1 MEMAHKSKFK
11 RGVSFLR
18 KIRTLPRVAVI
29 LFVLMTPAVFLSAC
43 SWLPEELD
51 VTNYLDD
58 LDFTGYLWGDDEDN
72 SSDLIL
78 DNSNVYES
86 EDDLWINEDEEFP
99 ILTSSDTV
107 SRRSFDP
114 EELAQVEEGLIAV
127 RDNSR
132 HTEET
137 LRSRYLED
145 DFIDV
150 DDVGDLDSE
159 ILAGQQRLADVNSN
173 SPSDD
178 LINSDISFNDEI
190 NTSKNFNRSENIRN
204 SQQSNVYIES
214 DSIHLGLGEEIDVF
228 RDNFNKRFF
237 ESGGSIVSDKI
248 DLELT
253 SNSQQDSEWTD
264 SQMQNE
270 VSGLKEEFS
279 GARVSFLAATIN
291 FGTGSSGLSGEDH
304 KTLKEVSKLCLDFGG
319 TIKVIGHASSR
330 TRDLEIDDRKIVN
343 FNISVDRANVVAKI
357 LMRHGVPADKLE
369 VIAMADKEPVA
380 HEYMPS
386 GERENQ
392 RTEIYIEY

>member
-264 SQMQNE
+264 SQMQYE
-270 VSGLKEEFS
+270 VSGLNEEFS

-304 KTLKEVSKLCLDFGG
+304 KTLKEVSTVSYTHLTLPA
-319 TIKVIGHASSR
+319 IY
-330 TRDLEIDDRKIVN
+330 
-343 FNISVDRANVVAKI
+343 SV
-357 LMRHGVPADKLE
+357 
-369 VIAMADKEPVA
+369 
-380 HEYMPS
+380 
-386 GERENQ
+386 
-392 RTEIYIEY
+392 